1 MSNKYK
7 TAMDKITL
15 SDEMKKKIMAA
26 AAEKPDNEN
35 QKKIK
40 RFPFGH
46 AMSLAACIVLVLI
59 AAFAGGELYDTGL
72 TPGNDITVPVPSE
85 TEHPFTDDNKDKSI
99 DDSNNNIN
107 DSSIQPDIDSKKED
121 SMAAGRASVSKSN
134 PEASAKAPVPPAA
147 TNEPTQND
155 DTSLMPNDGNIP
167 EDNPDDMLQS
177 RPPAAE
183 NNDPSY
189 DELEQAPPDG
199 GGSMGGNPFEELSI
213 ADIEKKLGYKIKT
226 PSYMPDGYTVDETA
240 LMFDTMVQITY
251 TSKEDTIYYRTEKCS
266 EDISGDYNVYQDV
279 KTEDIGGREVTVK
292 GDGTSANTAVWQ
304 DEEEAY
310 SVYSQNGIAK
320 EEIKKIVE
328 GVK

>member
-26 AAEKPDNEN
+26 AAEKPDNET

-46 AMSLAACIVLVLI
+46 VMSLAACIALVLI
-59 AAFAGGELYDTGL
+59 VTFAGNELYNTGL
-72 TPGNDITVPVPSE
+72 TPDNEITVPVPSE
-85 TEHPFTDDNKDKSI
+85 TERPFTDDNKDKSV
-99 DDSNNNIN
+99 DDSKN
-107 DSSIQPDIDSKKED
+107 DGVDVSKQPGIDSKKEN

-134 PEASAKAPVPPAA
+134 PEASVKTPVPPAA
-147 TNEPTQND
+147 ANEPMQNGN
-155 DTSLMPNDGNIP
+155 TSLMPNDGNIP
-167 EDNPDDMLQS
+167 EDKPDDMLQS

-183 NNDPSY
+183 NNDPS
-189 DELEQAPPDG
+189 DNELEQASPDG

-213 ADIEKKLGYKIKT
+213 ADIEKRLGYKIKT
-226 PSYMPDGYTVDETA
+226 PSYMPDGYAADETA

-292 GDGTSANTAVWQ
+292 GDGISANTAVWQ
-304 DEEEAY
+304 EEEEAY

>member
-46 AMSLAACIVLVLI
+46 AMSLAACIALALI

-72 TPGNDITVPVPSE
+72 TPGNDITVPAPSE

-147 TNEPTQND
+147 TNEPTQNG
-155 DTSLMPNDGNIP
+155 DTSLMPNDGNNLRIIRMICFKAGRRQP
-167 EDNPDDMLQS
+167 
-177 RPPAAE
+177 
-183 NNDPSY
+183 
-189 DELEQAPPDG
+189 
-199 GGSMGGNPFEELSI
+199 
-213 ADIEKKLGYKIKT
+213 KI
-226 PSYMPDGYTVDETA
+226 MILRMMNLNRHRRTA
-240 LMFDTMVQITY
+240 
-251 TSKEDTIYYRTEKCS
+251 
-266 EDISGDYNVYQDV
+266 
-279 KTEDIGGREVTVK
+279 
-292 GDGTSANTAVWQ
+292 
-304 DEEEAY
+304 EEALAETRLR
-310 SVYSQNGIAK
+310 SLA
-320 EEIKKIVE
+320 
-328 GVK
+328 